1 MRHVMYFMT
10 WRLSSIDFVIHT
22 RQLNNPYCDIAHA
35 KPDIKEF
42 VFICMI
48 RIR

>member
-1 MRHVMYFMT
+1 MRHVMSLFT
-10 WRLSSIDFVIHT
+10 WRLSSIDFEIYS
-22 RQLNNPYCDIAHA
+22 RRLNNEYCDIAHVKMA
-35 KPDIKEF
+35 IKEF

>member
-1 MRHVMYFMT
+1 MRHVMNLIS

-22 RQLNNPYCDIAHA
+22 RQLNNLYCDIAHV
-35 KPDIKEF
+35 KMDIKGF